1 MTMEPILAP
10 ESLVVGNIH
19 TREDLKYLFTLADAK
34 IESGVIRPRE
44 SQPKWLFI
52 TDDQTHG
59 RRHYR
64 NTLGDVPITLI
75 LNTLLPR
82 PENRELF
89 LPSDNHSPP
98 ESANDE
104 FGQSMGEVT
113 DPLPPISDQEFDA
126 QHVEDER
133 KKVLRS
139 IVRRQG
145 QSRFRKALICAYQ
158 GQCAITGCIVTEL
171 LEAAHI
177 HPYMGEQTN
186 KVTNGLLLR
195 ADIHTLFDLGLIHI
209 SPTTLNV
216 LVSAKLKGTEY
227 ESLHHKSLNLPLRE
241 EHHPN
246 TEALQWHADNASS
259 L

>member
-1 MTMEPILAP
+1 MTMEPIPAP
-10 ESLVVGNIH
+10 ESLVVGNID
-19 TREDLKYLFTLADAK
+19 TREDLKYLFRLADAS
-34 IESGVIRPRE
+34 IEPGISRPRE
-44 SQPKWLFI
+44 SQPRWLFI
-52 TDDQTHG
+52 TDDKTHN

-64 NTLGDVPITLI
+64 NTLGDVPITLV
-75 LNTLLPR
+75 LNTILPP
-82 PENRELF
+82 PENRDLL
-89 LPSDNHSPP
+89 LPSDSHPPP

-104 FGQSMGEVT
+104 FGQQAGDINALGSPG
-113 DPLPPISDQEFDA
+113 SDQEFDA
-126 QHVEDER
+126 RQVEDER

-209 SPTTLNV
+209 SSSTLRV

-227 ESLHHKSLNLPLRE
+227 ESLHQKSLNLPLGA
-241 EHHPN
+241 EHHPS
-246 TEALQWHADNASS
+246 TEALQWHAEHANG

>member
-1 MTMEPILAP
+1 MEPIPAP
-10 ESLVVGNIH
+10 ESLVVGNIN
-19 TREDLKYLFTLADAK
+19 TREDLKYLFTLANAR
-34 IESGVIRPRE
+34 IEPGVHRPRE
-44 SQPKWLFI
+44 NQSRWLFI
-52 TDDQTHG
+52 TDDKTHG

-64 NTLGDVPITLI
+64 NTLGNVPVTLI
-75 LNTLLPR
+75 LNTLLLS
-82 PENRELF
+82 PENRQPF
-89 LPSDNHSPP
+89 LPTDNSPQP

-104 FGQSMGEVT
+104 FGQQASDATEPGS
-113 DPLPPISDQEFDA
+113 PISDQEFDA

-158 GQCAITGCIVTEL
+158 GQCAITGCTVTEL

-209 SPTTLNV
+209 SPASLKV
-216 LVSAKLKGTEY
+216 LVSGKLKGTEY
-227 ESLHHKSLNLPLRE
+227 ESLHQKSLNLPLST

-246 TEALQWHADNASS
+246 REALQWHADHARGV
-259 L
+259 

>member
-1 MTMEPILAP
+1 MTMAPITPP
-10 ESLVVGNIH
+10 ESLVVGNIN
-19 TREDLKYLFTLADAK
+19 TREDLKFLFTLADARLEPG
-34 IESGVIRPRE
+34 IPRQRE
-44 SQPKWLFI
+44 NQSRWLFI
-52 TDDQTHG
+52 TDDKTHG

-75 LNTLLPR
+75 LNTLLPP
-82 PENRELF
+82 PENRQPF
-89 LPSDNHSPP
+89 LPNDHTPPP

-104 FGQSMGEVT
+104 FGQQASDAPEPG
-113 DPLPPISDQEFDA
+113 LPISDQEFDA
-126 QHVEDER
+126 RHVEDER

-209 SPTTLNV
+209 SPTTLKV
-216 LVSAKLKGTEY
+216 LVSGKLKGTEY
-227 ESLHHKSLNLPLRE
+227 ESLHQKSLNLPLRA

-246 TEALQWHADNASS
+246 IEALQWHALHASGV
-259 L
+259 